1 MTDQKTLDLIIR
13 AQLKG
18 GKDIASI
25 TKQIEELGRAIESQS
40 AAAQRGESSIDELK
54 ASLAALKN
62 TQDGLLAQGRL
73 LANFQKLGET
83 IGEIKAR
90 VDTTRAAYD
99 GYVTSLAGV
108 EEKTAKQIRDQDRL
122 EKAYNRAQTSLE
134 KQSAR
139 YEQLGNALR
148 ELGLDTNDLLGSQ
161 TRLER
166 TAANLGVTIG
176 KGQEAIAGYADTVR
190 KAREA
195 TAELAR
201 QQALLQRFEQGNE
214 DDARLGRIQRQ
225 AEATAE
231 LARQQALLQRFQTGN
246 EDDARLGRQQEQARQ
261 KALLQRFQGGN
272 EDDARLAQQQQ
283 QAQQALQA
291 SLRKTADEAEASAR
305 SYTTLARAS
314 NNLRP
319 RVVSLREAITGIT
332 DPAAAARTSLSG
344 VEKQVEDLSG
354 ALNPAKNSIREYQER
369 LRELQAAQKAIS
381 GQANLIDDF
390 RKQTVALR
398 EQRIELQAAR
408 AQVAQYAAA
417 VREGGAAAEQFTQPL
432 AEAEARLRRAA
443 VAMRQQVD
451 ATRQSRDALRAAGI
465 DTRNLADAQ
474 DRLTTAAQRSTA
486 AVRQLA
492 EGARNVGTASKQ
504 GAEGFSVFNDEG
516 RTTLSLAQR
525 IRGEILALTATY
537 IGLQGVLTLAGDSLR
552 ASTAQEGLRNTL
564 AFALGSDGAQ
574 VTQQIEY
581 LRQQADRL
589 GIAFDEA
596 SKSYSRFAAAAIRS
610 GAPLQEANFI
620 FESFAEVGRVINL
633 TPDQI
638 NGIFNAI
645 GQSFSKGKIQAEELR
660 QQIGERLPG
669 AFAFAQEA
677 LRKQF
682 PDLNKAL
689 EQGLVG
695 AENMAIIAESV
706 RRAAAG
712 QLPAAIRSL
721 DAEQQRFNNSVL
733 FFKQEIADSGFGQA
747 YINLLKELTEL
758 LKSDDGKQF
767 AEDLSGLFSA
777 VTNVIRFLVENFREL
792 QAVAGIVAGLLGVK
806 VFGALIAGVAAAK
819 AAVGGLALS
828 LTAVQKGLLVLSA
841 FVVGWNIGS
850 LLRDKFVE
858 VELFGIALVRGLLEA
873 FTNLKAGILVVF
885 FDLPRFASNAFKS
898 LINLFNNVFA
908 RPLILVMRN
917 IAEALK
923 LDGAVRGLD
932 RALDALTL
940 RLNFELG
947 DNAAGARRQAE
958 AELRQIREIT
968 DQMADEAIRRRQPEV
983 NRPGQPTAAP
993 PDRTGSN
1000 NTGPTEGEI
1009 NARQRKI
1016 EALDN
1021 ALNALDA
1028 RVNRTDTQT
1037 LASQLAAVDLEAKR
1051 IQKQIE
1057 EIRKFN
1063 PEAAGQAQ
1071 TRFDALVA
1079 EQRAA
1084 VTKKFNDQIAA
1095 DREALLKK
1103 VEAAEAAA
1111 GRKERVNLQ
1120 ARLDAIRKD
1129 YAQLYRQIEEDR
1141 LKAQANNLPTGD
1153 LDALLGRTQDA
1164 EKARL
1169 AAEERKV
1176 NLEELQRRETQIN
1189 DIVKAREQ
1197 TLRTIEQVAQAGLIT
1212 RQEADQQS
1220 LNVLAQTQPKIVE
1233 LAQAGRQ
1240 FAISMQ
1246 GAIDPA
1252 ALDEFI
1258 ARLNLAEAGA
1268 AGLSQEFDRTGAIVR
1283 NGVGRGVEAVL
1294 NNTADSIQKVVE
1306 GTAKW
1311 GDVFQSIGQTILQ
1324 TLAQILREI
1333 AVAILRQQILLAL
1346 RAAGV
1351 PVPVAHSGAV
1361 VGQGSNRTR
1370 NVSPMLF
1377 AGAPRYH
1384 SGGIVGLRPDEYPA
1398 ILQKNEEVLSKS
1410 DPRNVLN
1417 GGLMGGNAQPKAQ
1430 RFVLVDDRSRVAEAM
1445 AGSEGEEVTMVHLR
1459 KNIPT
1464 LRQLIRGG

>member
-1 MTDQKTLDLIIR
+1 VTDQKTLDLIIR

-54 ASLAALKN
+54 ASLAALKI

-73 LANFQKLGET
+73 LASFQKLGET
-83 IGEIKAR
+83 ISDIKGR
-90 VDTTRAAYD
+90 VDQARAAYD
-99 GYVTSLAGV
+99 GYVTSIADV
-108 EEKTAKQIRDQDRL
+108 EEKTAKQIREQDRL
-122 EKAYNRAQTSLE
+122 EKAYNRAQTALE

-190 KAREA
+190 KAREQTA
-195 TAELAR
+195 TLGKQQRDAARDAELFAAAQERAERAAQQRAQDAQTFLVERPAERQAAAAAAAR
-201 QQALLQRFEQGNE
+201 ADAEAQAQLQR
-214 DDARLGRIQRQ
+214 QR
-225 AEATAE
+225 ALAE
-231 LARQQALLQRFQTGN
+231 LRRDIEERSAQSAR
-246 EDDARLGRQQEQARQ
+246 EQARDT
-261 KALLQRFQGGN
+261 G
-272 EDDARLAQQQQ
+272 
-283 QAQQALQA
+283 
-291 SLRKTADEAEASAR
+291 LRKTADDAEAAAR
-305 SYTTLARAS
+305 GYTTLARAS

-332 DPAAAARTSLSG
+332 DPATAARTSLSG
-344 VEKQVEDLSG
+344 VEKQIEELGG
-354 ALNPAKNSIREYQER
+354 ALDPAKNSIREYQER

-398 EQRIELQAAR
+398 EQRAELQAAR

-443 VAMRQQVD
+443 VAMRQQVE
-451 ATRQSRDALRAAGI
+451 ATRQSREALRAAGI

-758 LKSDDGKQF
+758 LKSEDGKQF
-767 AEDLSGLFSA
+767 AQDLSGLFSA
-777 VTNVIRFLVENFREL
+777 VTSVIRFLVENFREL

-806 VFGALIAGVAAAK
+806 VFGALIAGATAAK
-819 AAVGGLALS
+819 AAVAGLALS
-828 LTAVQKGLLVLSA
+828 LTALQKALLVLSA

-873 FTNLKAGILVVF
+873 FANLKAGILVVF
-885 FDLPRFASNAFKS
+885 FDLPRIASNAFKS

-917 IAEALK
+917 IADALQ

-968 DQMADEAIRRRQPEV
+968 DLMADDAIRRRQPQV
-983 NRPGQPTAAP
+983 SRPGQPTAAP
-993 PDRTGSN
+993 PARSTSN

-1051 IQKQIE
+1051 IQKQID
-1057 EIRKFN
+1057 EIKKFN

-1071 TRFDALVA
+1071 VRFDALVA

-1111 GRKERVNLQ
+1111 GRKERLNLQ

-1141 LKAQANNLPTGD
+1141 VKAQANNLSTGD
-1153 LDALLGRTQDA
+1153 LDGLLDRTRQAEQD
-1164 EKARL
+1164 RL
-1169 AAEERKV
+1169 AAEERKF

-1189 DIVKAREQ
+1189 DLVKAREQ

-1233 LAQAGRQ
+1233 LAEAGRQ

-1258 ARLNLAEAGA
+1258 TKLDLAVASAG
-1268 AGLSQEFDRTGAIVR
+1268 GLSTEFDRTGAIIR
-1283 NGVGRGVEAVL
+1283 NGIGRGVDSVL
-1294 NNTADSIQKVVE
+1294 NNTADKIQQVVE

-1311 GDVFQSIGQTILQ
+1311 GDVFQSVSTTILQ
-1324 TLAQILREI
+1324 SLAQILREI
-1333 AVAILRQQILLAL
+1333 GIAILRQQVLLAL
-1346 RAAGV
+1346 RVTGL

-1370 NVSPMLF
+1370 NVSPLLF

-1384 SGGIVGLRPDEYPA
+1384 TGGIVGLAPDEYPA
-1398 ILQKNEEVLSKS
+1398 ILQKNEEVLSTS
-1410 DPRNVLN
+1410 DPRNVMN
-1417 GGLMGGNAQPKAQ
+1417 GGLSRGAAQPKAQ

-1445 AGSEGEEVTMVHLR
+1445 SGAEGEEVTMVHLR

-1464 LRQLIRGG
+1464 LRQLIKGG